1 MIHRVCL
8 GHGLPR
14 EEQCG
19 HEGVRA
25 PLERITRG
33 SEDVCVGSPILVRD
47 VAEHPVADLV
57 GESESLPG
65 APVMRVHHGDPAC
78 QVGDAE
84 AIDTLSD
91 RSPAHHEPDPL
102 GDLRDV
108 YRRVPQ
114 THLRSEPVGH
124 RLAGTNG
131 PLHRAE
137 GRPSSDPHLE
147 VVVVQ
152 LAPGAQHVMC
162 ATGGDLD
169 RLALLSAVGASD
181 DRRARDERVLLDEA
195 ERIDLQRV
203 CQVGELGARDAT
215 GPPLDLRELRL
226 VQADETRKVL
236 LGEVPLSSEPSD
248 PSAEVGVRDP
258 HDMRTSHMFAV
269 SGPDGRGAAAYR
281 HQARNRAERA

>member
-1 MIHRVCL
+1 MVVGKSDRCGMIHRVCL

-215 GPPLDLRELRL
+215 GPPPR
-226 VQADETRKVL
+226 
-236 LGEVPLSSEPSD
+236 SSRA
-248 PSAEVGVRDP
+248 SAGPGRRDP
-258 HDMRTSHMFAV
+258 Q
-269 SGPDGRGAAAYR
+269 GPLGRGAAVVGTVR
-281 HQARNRAERA
+281 SERRGRRP